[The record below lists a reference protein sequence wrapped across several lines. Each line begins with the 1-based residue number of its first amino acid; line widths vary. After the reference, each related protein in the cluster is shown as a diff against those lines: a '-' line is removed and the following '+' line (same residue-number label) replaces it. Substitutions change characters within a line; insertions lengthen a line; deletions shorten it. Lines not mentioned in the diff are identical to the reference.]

1 MRKIYLFLLL
11 VAVASVAC
19 NKDYTDLEP
28 QCEKSTQDT
37 RIRTYDEAFETAEL
51 AMAMIFDN
59 DTRSSNGRKIMK
71 DAGQCVTR
79 PITRGD
85 NTTEE
90 PIMYIFNNENN
101 EGFTVIAADKTQ
113 SPFIAVVEQG
123 NYTYGEP
130 TGVEPFDEYME
141 SAVENLVETSSII
154 PPTGPVLPTPREYN
168 IFYNDLREKEPLL
181 TTKWGQHGIYNDY
194 CIDEASDSEVA
205 AGCVM
210 TAIAQVMAYHRFPS
224 SITTTYP
231 SNLPYGGGQ
240 TINLNWDAILAHEQG
255 HSTYAS
261 CNDYHYQISAL
272 FREIGHR
279 AGCTYQI
286 IGNKVDLSATIDDA
300 ISVLRSFGYETSD
313 AITPNTSNIYGSL
326 DNNRPVWMRGYDT
339 SIRQGH
345 AWVVDGYYDYKYG
358 VETYTYGGVNLIPPS
373 PNPQVPAGYVLT
385 ESTVVHTKLLH
396 INWGWDGSYNGWF
409 NWDDYRVRYGVEYD
423 ENSAGNSND
432 NFDSYNKM
440 TYNIYPNQQ

>member
-19 NKDYTDLEP
+19 NKDYTELEP

-37 RIRTYDEAFETAEL
+37 RIRTYDEAYETAEL

-141 SAVENLVETSSII
+141 NAVENLVETSAII

-181 TTKWGQHGIYNDY
+181 TTKWGQTGIYNQY
-194 CIDEASDSEVA
+194 CHGSPAGCAVTVA
-205 AGCVM
+205 AQ
-210 TAIAQVMAYHRFPS
+210 IMAYHRFPS

-231 SNLPYGGGQ
+231 SNVPYGGGQ
-240 TINLNWDAILAHEQG
+240 TINLNWDAILNHVENDQSS
-255 HSTYAS
+255 HSS
-261 CNDYHYQISAL
+261 CYDYHYQISAL
-272 FREIGHR
+272 FREIGER
-279 AGCTYQI
+279 AGCNYQA
-286 IGNKVDLSATIDDA
+286 GSGGTSMSAIRSA
-300 ISVLRSFGYETSD
+300 LLSFGYEGCSMSSS
-313 AITPNTSNIYGSL
+313 PSLSSIYYSL
-326 DNNRPVWMRGYDT
+326 DNNKPIYMRGDY
-339 SIRQGH
+339 SSSAPSGH
-345 AWVVDGYYDYKYG
+345 AWVVDGYYDHKYG

-385 ESTVVHTKLLH
+385 ESTVVHTQLLH
-396 INWGWDGSYNGWF
+396 INWGWNGDCNGWF
-409 NWDDYRVRYGVEYD
+409 NWGNLHTTDGVEYD
-423 ENSAGNSND
+423 ND
-432 NFDSYNKM
+432 SQETDYN
-440 TYNIYPNQQ
+440 YNIDLEIMTDITPSI

>member
-19 NKDYTDLEP
+19 NKDYTELEP

-37 RIRTYDEAFETAEL
+37 RIRTYDEAYETAEL

-123 NYTYGEP
+123 NYTYGES

-141 SAVENLVETSSII
+141 SAVENLVVTSSII

-168 IFYNDLREKEPLL
+168 IFYDDLREKEPLL
-181 TTKWGQHGIYNDY
+181 TTKWGQTGIYNDY
-194 CIDEASDSEVA
+194 CINEATGSEES

-210 TAIAQVMAYHRFPS
+210 TAIAQIMAYHRFPS

-231 SNLPYGGGQ
+231 STVPYGGGQ
-240 TINLNWDAILAHEQG
+240 TINLNWDRILAHEQG
-255 HSTYAS
+255 HSNYAS
-261 CNDYHYQISAL
+261 CNAYHYQISAL

-279 AGCTYQI
+279 AGCTYLDDAN
-286 IGNKVDLSATIDDA
+286 GDADNGATINEA
-300 ISVLRSFGYETSD
+300 LTVLQTFGYLTAGIHNFSKND
-313 AITPNTSNIYGSL
+313 IYNSL
-326 DNNRPVWMRGYDT
+326 DDNRPVYMRGEDQDT
-339 SIRQGH
+339 EFGH

-385 ESTVVHTKLLH
+385 ESTVVHTQMLH
-396 INWGWDGSYNGWF
+396 MNWGWAGVCNGWF
-409 NWDDYRVRYGVEYD
+409 NLGEYD
-423 ENSAGNSND
+423 TSNGVDYD
-432 NFDSYNKM
+432 NNTNYANGDYGYDVKIILDI
-440 TYNIYPNQQ
+440 TPNE